1 MAFFL
6 SWSFSPPGFNFE
18 LALQELRGLSVRC
31 RQQHKYRRD
40 RKQPRQMRAVSREVH
55 NFGRNCN
62 GIVNASMA
70 PCESPPKILALAG
83 LWAVFV
89 YSGYLQAPLLK
100 DCNSAHRPHIFPC
113 DVSATVTHLRHHRRT
128 QRPTGRLPDGLL
140 CHVLPR
146 IPAVPAG
153 DDSAG
158 LLPPE
163 SAGGC
168 GPDSPLLFLRSCC
181 LRHERLFADI
191 DFYHRSKGGI
201 TIEKTSSCC
210 CAPLLALGEQCPRR
224 WKYPRPRLC

>member
-1 MAFFL
+1 MFWRSLAVSSSRVSARSYRCLTTDDSAPLLPAIFNLRTMPSVTGWL
-6 SWSFSPPGFNFE
+6 SFYHGRSPPPGFNFE

-128 QRPTGRLPDGLL
+128 QRPTGRLP
-140 CHVLPR
+140 
-146 IPAVPAG
+146 
-153 DDSAG
+153 
-158 LLPPE
+158 
-163 SAGGC
+163 
-168 GPDSPLLFLRSCC
+168 
-181 LRHERLFADI
+181 
-191 DFYHRSKGGI
+191 
-201 TIEKTSSCC
+201 
-210 CAPLLALGEQCPRR
+210 
-224 WKYPRPRLC
+224 

>member
-128 QRPTGRLPDGLL
+128 QRPTGRVAVWSCALLLVRWNELHAGLL
-140 CHVLPR
+140 CLMLRLLLSCGLFQCRRLPL
-146 IPAVPAG
+146 IEAVNCILNRQDGVAG
-153 DDSAG
+153 TAS
-158 LLPPE
+158 
-163 SAGGC
+163 S
-168 GPDSPLLFLRSCC
+168 R
-181 LRHERLFADI
+181 RFADA
-191 DFYHRSKGGI
+191 FTFCSV
-201 TIEKTSSCC
+201 
-210 CAPLLALGEQCPRR
+210 
-224 WKYPRPRLC
+224 